1 MRVLLD
7 TVTFLWAVGQ
17 PERLSARA
25 RAIFRDKS
33 KIEREISAVSLSEMA
48 IKWAIGKL
56 GISRSEVEQGVADL
70 ELRVLPFNGVHA
82 YRMFVLPMHHTDP
95 FDRQIIAQAMA
106 EEIPVVTSD
115 RVFGAYKGLQVIW

>member
-7 TVTFLWAVGQ
+7 TVTFLWSVKE
-17 PERLSARA
+17 PERISKKAM
-25 RAIFRDKS
+25 AILAEPET
-33 KIEREISAVSLSEMA
+33 EREISAVSLSEMA

-56 GISRSEVEQGVADL
+56 GISRSEVEQGVVDL

-95 FDRQIIAQAMA
+95 FDRQIIAQAMV

-115 RVFGAYKGLQVIW
+115 RIFGAYQELQVIW

>member
-7 TVTFLWAVGQ
+7 TVTFLWSVKE
-17 PERLSARA
+17 PERISKKAM
-25 RAIFRDKS
+25 AILAGPET
-33 KIEREISAVSLSEMA
+33 EREISAVSLSEMA

-56 GISRSEVEQGVADL
+56 GISRSEVEQGVTDL

-82 YRMFVLPMHHTDP
+82 YKMFVLPMHHTDP
-95 FDRQIIAQAMA
+95 FDRQIIAQAMV

-115 RVFGAYKGLQVIW
+115 RIFGAYQELQVIW

>member
-7 TVTFLWAVGQ
+7 TVTFLWSVKE
-17 PERLSARA
+17 PERVSKKAM
-25 RAIFRDKS
+25 AILAEPET
-33 KIEREISAVSLSEMA
+33 EREISAVSLSEMA
-48 IKWAIGKL
+48 IKWVIGKL

-95 FDRQIIAQAMA
+95 FDRQIIAQAMV
-106 EEIPVVTSD
+106 EEIPVVTAD

>member
-7 TVTFLWAVGQ
+7 TVTFLWSVKE
-17 PERLSARA
+17 PERISKKAM
-25 RAIFRDKS
+25 AILAEPET
-33 KIEREISAVSLSEMA
+33 EREISAVSLSEMA

-56 GISRSEVEQGVADL
+56 GISRSEVEQGVVDL

-82 YRMFVLPMHHTDP
+82 YKMFVLPMHHTDP
-95 FDRQIIAQAMA
+95 FDRQIIAQAMV

-115 RVFGAYKGLQVIW
+115 RIFGAYQELQVIW

>member
-1 MRVLLD
+1 VRVLLD
-7 TVTFLWAVGQ
+7 TVTFLWALGA
-17 PERLSARA
+17 PERLSSRA
-25 RAIFRDKS
+25 HAVFADGD

-48 IKWAIGKL
+48 VKWAIGKL
-56 GISRSEVEQGVADL
+56 GISRSEVEQGVTDL

-95 FDRQIIAQAMA
+95 FDRQIIAQAMV

-115 RVFGAYKGLQVIW
+115 RVFGAYQGLQVIW